1 MKKILSLIATGM
13 LLVSC
18 GSMGSLS
25 LDPQRLMQGGAY
37 ALQALTLTD
46 AQVRDYV
53 HQYITQLDAQST
65 VLPENRR

>member
-18 GSMGSLS
+18 GSMGNLS

-46 AQVRDYV
+46 AQVQEYV
-53 HQYITQLDAQST
+53 HQ
-65 VLPENRR
+65 